1 MFQITCP
8 DLMKFENIRHG
19 FFGRRGGHSAGIYQ
33 SLNCG
38 TGSDDQP
45 ENIKK
50 NRQAVLSSLGSRSGK
65 LYGLYQIHSNIVHY
79 LESPPDEN
87 IILRG
92 DAMVTGQK
100 NMALGILTADCI
112 PVLLADPANE
122 IIAAAHGGWKGVLSG
137 ILENTVQTMC
147 DKGAE
152 RSNII
157 AVTGPCIAQ
166 ENYEVGPE
174 FIDSFLA
181 QDPAHQQFFT
191 PSSREKH
198 CMFDLPG
205 YLIQRLERAN
215 VAAVSSVEKC
225 TYALEDQF
233 FSYRRAT
240 HRGEEDYGRQI
251 SVITLT

>member
-8 DLMKFENIRHG
+8 ALMKSENIRHG
-19 FFGRRGGHSAGIYQ
+19 FFGRRGGYSPGIYQ

-50 NRQAVLSSLGSRSGK
+50 NRQAVLSNLGSESGK

-79 LESPPDEN
+79 LEKAPDDN
-87 IILRG
+87 IVLRG
-92 DAMVTGQK
+92 DAMVTGRK
-100 NMALGILTADCI
+100 NMALGILTADCV
-112 PVLLADPANE
+112 PVLLADPVNK

-147 DKGAE
+147 DRGAK
-152 RSNII
+152 RNNII

-174 FIDSFLA
+174 FHANFIR
-181 QDPAHQQFFT
+181 QNNHYQRFFT
-191 PSSREKH
+191 NSPKPGH
-198 CMFDLPG
+198 HYFDLKEFSHH
-205 YLIQRLERAN
+205 RLKNCGIEN
-215 VAAVSSVEKC
+215 TTILPHD
-225 TYALEDQF
+225 TYAGKTDF

-240 HRGEEDYGRQI
+240 HRGEADYGRQI
-251 SVITLT
+251 SVIMLL